1 MLVTTH
7 IFSSHDIISLELK
20 MHSRVLKIE
29 LYSQLRIYP
38 TAIVLV
44 LLFNAENSAC
54 WFTIA
59 LHHQFLLGFKLQG
72 PCKTKHWLSHWGWIH
87 SFSFFEIKL
96 TTSVPP
102 VKPALLLIEIFPKI
116 ELSFYLHHSRHI
128 LHLHQSSYGQTIL
141 PQISKSSAPNTLSH
155 ESCNSLFCLQRRL
168 QPSVFAIFIYHK
180 ELFPSYD
187 GRKRC
192 ILLRITY
199 KWTIWF
205 ILSMITIR
213 CTY

>member
-1 MLVTTH
+1 M
-7 IFSSHDIISLELK
+7 
-20 MHSRVLKIE
+20 
-29 LYSQLRIYP
+29 Y
-38 TAIVLV
+38 
-44 LLFNAENSAC
+44 LFFYLIAENSAC

-155 ESCNSLFCLQRRL
+155 ECNSLFCLQRSLLFL
-168 QPSVFAIFIYHK
+168 QFLFIIKSSFQVMMEEKDAYYSVLHIN
-180 ELFPSYD
+180 ELYD
-187 GRKRC
+187 LSFQWLLLDALISLSGFSNCIKLAKC
-192 ILLRITY
+192 ILFLY
-199 KWTIWF
+199 KPH
-205 ILSMITIR
+205 LN
-213 CTY
+213 